1 MFDQQVK
8 DLCLLLLYLT
18 SWDDPSRKNPGEIYF
33 RSWKGY
39 PFEVLNTLEEEKMLK
54 QSKSAKSVTITDAG
68 KKTAEEL
75 KAKYFNK

>member
-18 SWDDPSRKNPGEIYF
+18 SWDEPSRKNPGEIYR

-39 PFEVLNTLEEEKMLK
+39 PFEVLNTLEVEKMLK

-68 KKTAEEL
+68 KKAAEEL
-75 KAKYFNK
+75 KVKHFIK